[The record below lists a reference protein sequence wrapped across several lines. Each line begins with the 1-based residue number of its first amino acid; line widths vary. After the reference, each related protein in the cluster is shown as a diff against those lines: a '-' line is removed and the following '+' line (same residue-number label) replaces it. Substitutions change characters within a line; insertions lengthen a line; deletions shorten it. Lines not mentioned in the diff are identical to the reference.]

1 MYLSAERLALA
12 NQTIAETFE
21 QTSIAWQAIPHWDTG
36 DPGQSRVRDDVVDA
50 PGFLNL
56 VLDHEDF
63 QVTLVQ
69 TTAPTPDSLMTE
81 VMFATTKL
89 ARSFDE
95 TVIDALSYAAA
106 NNFIAWFYA
115 SSQQTLLDS
124 LIDARAKVEDE
135 GYRAPSCLITNTAG
149 LKELSALD
157 AGYPITESLL
167 SSVNVNS
174 LHRKSLCDDPELV
187 AVNPDGS
194 SPVKDAKGNVLTIS
208 KPVLLMIMLGRRQLI
223 PHGAA
228 FDASPGEEPV
238 DIAVS
243 VLPSLEV
250 VGETVASQLE
260 LSVRI
265 RFALRIK
272 DPKPLVLVFGI
283 PVHP

>member
-12 NQTIAETFE
+12 NQTITETFE
-21 QTSIAWQAIPHWDTG
+21 QTSIAWQAIPYWDTG
-36 DPGQSRVRDDVVDA
+36 DPGQSRVRNDVVDA

-56 VLDHEDF
+56 DLDHKDF

-69 TTAPTPDSLMTE
+69 TTAPTADSLITE
-81 VMFATTKL
+81 VMSATTKL
-89 ARSFDE
+89 AASFDN
-95 TVIDALSYAAA
+95 TVLSDLGNAAFL
-106 NNFIAWFYA
+106 NWLIPFYA
-115 SSQQTLLDS
+115 SSQGPLLDA

-149 LKELSALD
+149 LKEISALD

-167 SSVNVNS
+167 DSAHVNS
-174 LHRKSLCDDPELV
+174 LHRTSVYNAPDVD
-187 AVNPDGS
+187 AVKPDGT
-194 SPVKDAKGNVLTIS
+194 PATDANGNPIP
-208 KPVLLMIMLGRRQLI
+208 KPPILMVMLGRRQLI

-228 FDASPGEEPV
+228 PDASPGEEPV
-238 DIAVS
+238 DLAVS

-250 VGETVASQLE
+250 VGETAASQLE

-272 DPKPLVLVFGI
+272 DPKPLVLLYGA